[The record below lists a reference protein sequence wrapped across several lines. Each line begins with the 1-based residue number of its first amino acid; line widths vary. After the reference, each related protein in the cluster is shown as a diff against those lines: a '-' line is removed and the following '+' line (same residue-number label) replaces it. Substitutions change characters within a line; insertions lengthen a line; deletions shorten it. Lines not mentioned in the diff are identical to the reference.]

1 MNALVRAVAV
11 ACLAT
16 APALAQTP
24 PLRLGPVQSSDGIQT
39 ARTVGTASIGA
50 GSAGGVLTE
59 AVGNRLEVSAPA
71 VAHLDGRQT
80 NRGAQSATTDL
91 VVDGP
96 LNGTLSVQ
104 SRAVG
109 NLLVYDQQGGPAP
122 SGVFVQESFGSGLAQ
137 EATTRVRATG
147 LGGASVSIGALVA
160 GNRVELP
167 DRPDAIAPSVR
178 QTAQG
183 SARMSVDISGVPGSR
198 NLEQTT
204 VGNGTTVGAPR

>member
-1 MNALVRAVAV
+1 MNALIRAVAV

-24 PLRLGPVQSSDGIQT
+24 PLRLGPVQSSDGVQT
-39 ARTVGTASIGA
+39 ARTVGAATIGA
-50 GSAGGVLTE
+50 GSAGSVLTE

-71 VAHLDGRQT
+71 VERLDGRQT
-80 NRGAQSATTDL
+80 NRGTQSATTDL

-104 SRAVG
+104 SRAIG

-122 SGVFVQESFGSGLAQ
+122 AGVFVQESVGTGLTQ

-147 LGGASVSIGALVA
+147 LGGASVSIGAVAA

-183 SARMSVDISGVPGSR
+183 SARMSVDLSGIPGNRS
-198 NLEQTT
+198 LEQTT